1 MARVCSAISALHG
14 RVTGMRGA
22 AGGPTSRRV
31 GALSALLVVALLGC
45 SEDEPAGDSS
55 SRPEATATQE
65 LAQGSDIGPGVIE
78 EHDEPTPVGQ
88 VPTWD
93 AAAEGEATEVAVAA
107 VAAWARPDLRYEQWW
122 AGLSPFLS
130 WQAQEAFASVDP
142 GNVPASAVT
151 GDARA
156 EPGESPFLST
166 VVVPTDVGTV
176 QVLLSRQSADEEWLV
191 ESIRE
196 GES

>member
-1 MARVCSAISALHG
+1 MAEQLPRVGRARRYIVLPAAMMVLLLAVSACSDGSSEP
-14 RVTGMRGA
+14 
-22 AGGPTSRRV
+22 PTSPPATTPV
-31 GALSALLVVALLGC
+31 VDAPTGELS
-45 SEDEPAGDSS
+45 E
-55 SRPEATATQE
+55 
-65 LAQGSDIGPGVIE
+65 GSDIGLGVGE
-78 EHDEPTPVGQ
+78 EHDAPEPVGP

-107 VAAWARPDLRYEQWW
+107 VAAWARPDLGYEQWW
-122 AGLSPFLS
+122 AALSPFLS

-142 GNVPASAVT
+142 ALVPASAVS
-151 GDARA
+151 GEAQA
-156 EPGESPFLST
+156 EAGESPFLST

-176 QVLLSRQSADEEWLV
+176 EVLLSRQSAEETWLV

>member
-1 MARVCSAISALHG
+1 MAEQLPRVGRARRYIVLPVAMTVLLLAVSACSDGSSEP
-14 RVTGMRGA
+14 
-22 AGGPTSRRV
+22 PTS
-31 GALSALLVVALLGC
+31 SA
-45 SEDEPAGDSS
+45 SP
-55 SRPEATATQE
+55 TATTPVVDAPTGE
-65 LAQGSDIGPGVIE
+65 LSEGSDIGPGVGE
-78 EHDEPTPVGQ
+78 EHDAPESVGP

-107 VAAWARPDLRYEQWW
+107 VAAWARPDLGYEQWW
-122 AGLSPFLS
+122 ADLSPFLS

-142 GNVPASAVT
+142 ALVPASAVS
-151 GDARA
+151 GEAQA
-156 EPGESPFLST
+156 ESGESPFLST

-176 QVLLSRQSADEEWLV
+176 EVLLSRQSAEETWLV

>member
-1 MARVCSAISALHG
+1 MAEQLPRSGRAWRRSVMLPAAITL
-14 RVTGMRGA
+14 
-22 AGGPTSRRV
+22 
-31 GALSALLVVALLGC
+31 LLLALLAC
-45 SEDEPAGDSS
+45 SPDSGESEAPSPTATTPGVDAPAGDLS
-55 SRPEATATQE
+55 E
-65 LAQGSDIGPGVIE
+65 GSDIGPEVGE
-78 EHDEPTPVGQ
+78 DHDAPESVGP